1 MAGYTIP
8 DGRDELIRALVRE
21 LEALRGAMSQ
31 RLTFSGATDQE
42 RAQYF
47 RTTDE
52 ALARARQHLEA
63 TP

>member
-8 DGRDELIRALVRE
+8 DPRDEIIHDLVRE
-21 LEALRGAMSQ
+21 LGTLRIFTNVKLAI
-31 RLTFSGATDQE
+31 SGATDQE